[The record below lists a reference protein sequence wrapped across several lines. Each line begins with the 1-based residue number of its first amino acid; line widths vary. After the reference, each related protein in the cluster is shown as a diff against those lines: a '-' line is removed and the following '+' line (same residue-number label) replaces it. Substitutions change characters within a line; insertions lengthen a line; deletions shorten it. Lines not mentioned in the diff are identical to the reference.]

1 MRILIVGCK
10 GMLGSELMVVFAAL
24 DPVTGVDIGELDI
37 TDPVQCAL
45 RVKEI
50 QPDLVVNAAALTA
63 VDYCETHE
71 EEAFRVNAQGPGNL
85 AKAASSVGARLIHF
99 STDYVFD
106 GNKEGPY
113 FEEDTADPRSA
124 YGRSK
129 LQGEV
134 LVRSQCKDHLILRTA
149 WLFGSNGN
157 NFIRTILK
165 AARAGQTL
173 RVVDDQRGSPTY
185 ARDLATCTVR
195 IAGARGQGTYHVT
208 NSGSCTWYQLA
219 CRAVEYAGLQGIT
232 VHPVSSAEYPRPAPR
247 PANSVLANSRM
258 EREGIQRLRPWEEA
272 VREYIDKCERG

>member
-1 MRILIVGCK
+1 MDFSPMRILIVGCK
-10 GMLGSELMVVFAAL
+10 GMLGSELMDVFAPL

-113 FEEDTADPRSA
+113 FEEDP
-124 YGRSK
+124 
-129 LQGEV
+129 
-134 LVRSQCKDHLILRTA
+134 
-149 WLFGSNGN
+149 
-157 NFIRTILK
+157 
-165 AARAGQTL
+165 
-173 RVVDDQRGSPTY
+173 
-185 ARDLATCTVR
+185 
-195 IAGARGQGTYHVT
+195 
-208 NSGSCTWYQLA
+208 
-219 CRAVEYAGLQGIT
+219 
-232 VHPVSSAEYPRPAPR
+232 
-247 PANSVLANSRM
+247 
-258 EREGIQRLRPWEEA
+258 
-272 VREYIDKCERG
+272 